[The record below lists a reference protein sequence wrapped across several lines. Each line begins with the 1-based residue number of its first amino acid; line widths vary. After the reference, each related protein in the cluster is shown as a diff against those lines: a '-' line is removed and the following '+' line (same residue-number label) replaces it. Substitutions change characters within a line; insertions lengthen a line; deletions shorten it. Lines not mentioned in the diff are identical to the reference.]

1 MIGEECMITKW
12 LAGGTNDNKIIGD
25 GCMMKRFEVGAE
37 L

>member
-1 MIGEECMITKW
+1 MIGEGCMITKW

-25 GCMMKRFEVGAE
+25 GCIIKWLEVGAE